1 MLLSLLTSLA
11 LANGQTSHQ
20 RITLD
25 ATALVPPGDLA
36 DFVARDDVRGA
47 LLNGTMFPD
56 GGYAVGHGYGEAS
69 HWEPMQD
76 LYLDWI
82 RVRCQVPYEGD
93 CAQHV
98 AFLLG
103 MRSHG
108 IADQLYDAVYM
119 ERSKQVD
126 AELGWATGESMD
138 EATDVA
144 FVAATAPGFVPEP
157 FVPYQPLL
165 ELLGRAG
172 EPVDVDTLDDA
183 QNLLGLAIWYVGAAG
198 TNPDAVMRYTEQF
211 PWACTHQVDAEVAGN
226 PTDEADTVGRY
237 WQVTWARLQGADG
250 WSPAVMDTYPGGSSG
265 ADALDMAYGYP
276 AEGHVREAADVRSRL
291 QVMFARG
298 LDPASVTAER
308 FRVEDAA
315 GIEVPVTVNLFYGR
329 ASHVVNLAP
338 LTDWGTDEVYTV
350 TVGPGITTFDGIVM
364 DAPYTFRFTTAPAP
378 AEDGPQNGLATAA
391 DQAGCGCTGVGGG
404 EAGTLALLAGT
415 LLAAR
420 LRRVNGA

>member
-36 DFVARDDVRGA
+36 DFLARGDIRGA

-82 RVRCQVPYEGD
+82 RVRCQAPYEGD

-144 FVAATAPGFVPEP
+144 FVAATEPGVVPEP

-165 ELLGRAG
+165 ELLGRVG
-172 EPVDVDTLDDA
+172 EPVDVETLDNA
-183 QNLLGLAIWYVGAAG
+183 QDLLGLAIWYVGAAG
-198 TNPDAVMRYTEQF
+198 TNPDAVTRYTEQF
-211 PWACTHQVDAEVAGN
+211 PWACTHQVDPEVAGN
-226 PTDEADTVGRY
+226 PPDEADSVARY

-250 WSPAVMDTYPGGSSG
+250 WTPAVMDTYPGGTLG
-265 ADALDMAYGYP
+265 ADALDVAHGYP

-291 QVMFARG
+291 QVTFARG

-315 GIEVPVTVNLFYGR
+315 GLEVPVTVNLFYGR

-338 LTDWGTDEVYTV
+338 LTDWGDDEAYTV
-350 TVGPGITTFDGIVM
+350 TVGQGITTFDGVVM
-364 DAPYTFRFTTAPAP
+364 DTPYTFSFTTARAP
-378 AEDGPQNGLATAA
+378 AEDVPQDGLATAG
-391 DQAGCGCTGVGGG
+391 DDGGCGCTGVGGR
-404 EAGTLALLAGT
+404 EARAVGWLAVA

-420 LRRVNGA
+420 RRRVGRA